1 MIKVNLFGDYQ
12 FSLSYSFEVF
22 IKNAP
27 KAGLDYPS
35 KVLIGYSFAI
45 KELRLIEKIMSKVK

>member
-22 IKNAP
+22 IENTP
-27 KAGLDYPS
+27 KTGLDYPS
-35 KVLIGYSFAI
+35 KVLIGILLLLKNY
-45 KELRLIEKIMSKVK
+45 V